1 MIPEVFADG
10 KSAIHSIDPRIKV
23 VLALIYSF
31 VVALSSSFF
40 ILLSSLVTSMALV
53 MVARLDV
60 REVLKRLTVLLGF
73 ILLIW
78 MLMPLTYPG
87 ATLFRIGPVGFSSP
101 GVLLAAQ
108 ISLKSTA
115 ILMTLMALLATMSI
129 ATLGHALGC
138 LGIPD
143 KLVYLLL
150 ITYRYVFV
158 MEQEYQRLTRAMKI
172 RGFKP
177 GTNLHSY
184 QSYAYLVGMLFV
196 HASARADRVSKA
208 MKCRGFTGRFHS
220 LRQFEPGLGNLLF
233 TVIMSLIILLMATVE
248 LWIQTI
254 HS

>member
-10 KSAIHSIDPRIKV
+10 KSVIHSIDPRIKV
-23 VLALIYSF
+23 VSALIYSF
-31 VVALSSSFF
+31 VIALSSSFV
-40 ILLSSLVTSMALV
+40 ILLSALATSIALV
-53 MVARLDV
+53 MAARLDA
-60 REVLKRLTVLLGF
+60 REVLRRLTVLWGF

-87 ATLFRIGPVGFSSP
+87 TTLFRIGPLNFSGT

-115 ILMTLMALLATMSI
+115 ILLSLMALLATMSI
-129 ATLGHALGC
+129 ATMGHALGC
-138 LGIPD
+138 LAIPD
-143 KLVYLLL
+143 KLVHLLL

-158 MEQEYQRLTRAMKI
+158 MEQEYQRLIRAMKI

-220 LRQFEPGLGNLLF
+220 LQQFEPNPRNRLF
-233 TVIMSLIILLMATVE
+233 TVIMAFIIILLATVE
-248 LWIQTI
+248 VWIQTI

>member
-1 MIPEVFADG
+1 MIPEVFAGG
-10 KSAIHSIDPRIKV
+10 KSVIHSIDPRIKV
-23 VLALIYSF
+23 ALALIYSF
-31 VVALSSSFF
+31 VIALSSSFVVLWSALA
-40 ILLSSLVTSMALV
+40 ISVALV
-53 MVARLDV
+53 MAAQLEA
-60 REVLKRLTVLLGF
+60 REVLRRLTVLWGF

-87 ATLFRIGPVGFSSP
+87 ATLFRIGPLGFSGP
-101 GVLLAAQ
+101 GMLLAAQ
-108 ISLKSTA
+108 ISLKSMA
-115 ILMTLMALLATMSI
+115 ILLSLMALLATMSI
-129 ATLGHALGC
+129 ATMGHSLAC
-138 LGIPD
+138 FGIPD
-143 KLVYLLL
+143 KLVHLLL

-158 MEQEYQRLTRAMKI
+158 MEQEYQRLIRAMKI

-220 LRQFEPGLGNLLF
+220 LRQFAPDRRNRLF
-233 TVIMSLIILLMATVE
+233 AVIMAFIIILMATVE
-248 LWIQTI
+248 VWIQTT

>member
-1 MIPEVFADG
+1 MIAEVFAG
-10 KSAIHSIDPRIKV
+10 GESVIHSIDPRLRV

-31 VVALSSSFF
+31 VVALSSSFV
-40 ILLSSLVTSMALV
+40 ILVFSLVTSVVLV
-53 MVARLDV
+53 TIARLDA
-60 REVLKRLTVLLGF
+60 REVFKRLTVVLGF
-73 ILLIW
+73 LLLLW
-78 MLMPLTYPG
+78 LFMPLTYPG
-87 ATLFRIGPVGFSSP
+87 ATLFSVGPLGFSSP
-101 GVLLAAQ
+101 GVRLATQ
-108 ISLKSTA
+108 ISLKSMA
-115 ILMTLMALLATMSI
+115 ILLSLMALLTTMSI

-143 KLVYLLL
+143 KLVCLLL

-158 MEQEYQRLTRAMKI
+158 MEQEYQRLIRAMKI

-208 MKCRGFTGRFHS
+208 MRCRGFKGKFHS
-220 LRQFEPGLGNLLF
+220 LRQFGPDERNRPF
-233 TVIMSLIILLMATVE
+233 AVIMLLIIFFMTTVE
-248 LWIQTI
+248 LWIQTT

>member
-1 MIPEVFADG
+1 MIPEVFAG
-10 KSAIHSIDPRIKV
+10 GESAIHTIDPRLKL
-23 VLALIYSF
+23 VLALLYSL
-31 VVALSSSFF
+31 VVALSNSFAV
-40 ILLSSLVTSMALV
+40 LLSGLAVSAALV
-53 MVARLDV
+53 MAARLDA
-60 REVLKRLTVLLGF
+60 REVFKRLAVLLGF

-87 ATLFRIGPVGFSSP
+87 APLFVAGPLGFSRP

-108 ISLKSTA
+108 ISLKSIA
-115 ILMTLMALLATMSI
+115 ILLSLMALLATMSI

-138 LGIPD
+138 LGVPD
-143 KLVYLLL
+143 KLVHLLL

-158 MEQEYQRLTRAMKI
+158 MEQEYQRLVRAMKI

-220 LRQFEPGLGNLLF
+220 LWQFRPDPRNLPF
-233 TVIMSLIILLMATVE
+233 AVIMSLIILLMTTVE
-248 LWIQTI
+248 IWLQTI

>member
-1 MIPEVFADG
+1 MIPEAFADG
-10 KSAIHSIDPRIKV
+10 KSVIHSIDPRIKV

-31 VVALSSSFF
+31 VVALSSSFA
-40 ILLSSLVTSMALV
+40 ILLSSLVTSMVLV
-53 MVARLDV
+53 MVARLDA
-60 REVLKRLTVLLGF
+60 REVLKRLAVLLGF

-78 MLMPLTYPG
+78 VLMPLTYPG

-108 ISLKSTA
+108 ISLKSVA
-115 ILMTLMALLATMSI
+115 ILLSLMALLATMSV
-129 ATLGHALGC
+129 ATTGHALGT

-158 MEQEYQRLTRAMKI
+158 MEQEYQRLIRAMKI

-196 HASARADRVSKA
+196 HASARAERVSKA

-220 LRQFEPGLGNLLF
+220 LRQFEPDPRNRLF
-233 TVIMSLIILLMATVE
+233 AVIMSLIIILMATVE

>member
-1 MIPEVFADG
+1 MIPEVFAG
-10 KSAIHSIDPRIKV
+10 GNSVIHSIDPRLKI
-23 VLALIYSF
+23 VLALIYSI
-31 VVALSSSFF
+31 VVALSSSFV
-40 ILLSSLVTSMALV
+40 ILLSSLATSMVLV
-53 MVARLDV
+53 MVARLDA

-73 ILLIW
+73 VLLIW

-87 ATLFRIGPVGFSSP
+87 TTLFRIGPLGFSRP

-108 ISLKSTA
+108 ISLKSSA
-115 ILMTLMALLATMSI
+115 ILLSLMALLATMSI
-129 ATLGHALGC
+129 ATMGHALGC

-143 KLVYLLL
+143 KLVHLLL

-158 MEQEYQRLTRAMKI
+158 MEQEYKRLIRAMKI
-172 RGFKP
+172 RGFRP

-208 MKCRGFTGRFHS
+208 MKCRGFTGKFYS
-220 LRQFEPGLGNLLF
+220 LRQFEPDPRNRLF
-233 TVIMSLIILLMATVE
+233 AVILSFIIILLASVE

>member
-1 MIPEVFADG
+1 MIPEAFADG
-10 KSAIHSIDPRIKV
+10 KSVIHSIDPRIKV

-31 VVALSSSFF
+31 VVALSSSFV
-40 ILLSSLVTSMALV
+40 ILLSSLVTSMVLV
-53 MVARLDV
+53 MIARLDA
-60 REVLKRLTVLLGF
+60 REVLKRLAVLLGF

-87 ATLFRIGPVGFSSP
+87 ATLFRIGPVDFSSP

-108 ISLKSTA
+108 ISLKSVA
-115 ILMTLMALLATMSI
+115 ILLSLMALLATMSV
-129 ATLGHALGC
+129 ATMGHALGT

-158 MEQEYQRLTRAMKI
+158 MEQEYQRLIRAMKI

-196 HASARADRVSKA
+196 HASARADRVSRA

-220 LRQFEPGLGNLLF
+220 LWQFEPDPRNRLF
-233 TVIMSLIILLMATVE
+233 AVIMSFIIILMTTVE

>member
-1 MIPEVFADG
+1 MIPEAFADG
-10 KSAIHSIDPRIKV
+10 KSVIHSIDPRIKV

-31 VVALSSSFF
+31 VVALSSSFA
-40 ILLSSLVTSMALV
+40 ILLSSLVTSMVLV
-53 MVARLDV
+53 MVARLDA
-60 REVLKRLTVLLGF
+60 REVLKRLAVLLGF

-78 MLMPLTYPG
+78 VLMPLTYPG

-108 ISLKSTA
+108 ISLKSVA
-115 ILMTLMALLATMSI
+115 ILLSLMALLATMSV
-129 ATLGHALGC
+129 ATMGHALGI

-158 MEQEYQRLTRAMKI
+158 MEQEYQRLIRAMKI

-196 HASARADRVSKA
+196 HASARAERVSKA

-220 LRQFEPGLGNLLF
+220 LRQFEPDPRNRLF
-233 TVIMSLIILLMATVE
+233 AVIMSLIIILMATVE

>member
-1 MIPEVFADG
+1 MIPETFADG
-10 KSAIHSIDPRIKV
+10 KSVIHSIDPRIKV

-31 VVALSSSFF
+31 VVALSSSFA
-40 ILLSSLVTSMALV
+40 ILLSSLVTSMVLV
-53 MVARLDV
+53 MVARLDA
-60 REVLKRLTVLLGF
+60 REVLKRLAVLLGF

-78 MLMPLTYPG
+78 VLMPLTYPG
-87 ATLFRIGPVGFSSP
+87 APLFRIGPVGFSSP

-108 ISLKSTA
+108 ISLKSVA
-115 ILMTLMALLATMSI
+115 ILLSLMALLATMSV
-129 ATLGHALGC
+129 ATMGHALGI

-158 MEQEYQRLTRAMKI
+158 MEQEYQRLIRAMKI

-196 HASARADRVSKA
+196 HASARAERVSKA

-220 LRQFEPGLGNLLF
+220 LRQFEPDPRNRLF
-233 TVIMSLIILLMATVE
+233 AVIMSLIIILMATVE

>member
-1 MIPEVFADG
+1 MIPETFADG
-10 KSAIHSIDPRIKV
+10 KSVIHSIDPRIKV

-31 VVALSSSFF
+31 VVALSSSFV
-40 ILLSSLVTSMALV
+40 ILLSSLVTSMVLV
-53 MVARLDV
+53 MVARLDA
-60 REVLKRLTVLLGF
+60 REVLKRLAVLLGF

-78 MLMPLTYPG
+78 VLMPLTYPG
-87 ATLFRIGPVGFSSP
+87 APLFRIGPVGFSSP

-108 ISLKSTA
+108 ISLKSVA
-115 ILMTLMALLATMSI
+115 ILLSLMALLATMSV
-129 ATLGHALGC
+129 ATMGHALGI

-158 MEQEYQRLTRAMKI
+158 MEQEYQRLIRAMKI

-196 HASARADRVSKA
+196 HASARAERVSKA

-220 LRQFEPGLGNLLF
+220 LRQFEPDPRNRLF
-233 TVIMSLIILLMATVE
+233 AVIMSLIIILMATVE

>member
-1 MIPEVFADG
+1 MIPEVFTG
-10 KSAIHSIDPRIKV
+10 GTSVIHLIDPRLKV

-31 VVALSSSFF
+31 VVALSGSFV
-40 ILLSSLVTSMALV
+40 ILLSGLATSVVLV
-53 MVARLDV
+53 MVARLDA

-87 ATLFRIGPVGFSSP
+87 ATLFRIGPLGFSSP
-101 GVLLAAQ
+101 GVLLAAR
-108 ISLKSTA
+108 ISLKSTT
-115 ILMTLMALLATMSI
+115 ILLSLMALLATMSI
-129 ATLGHALGC
+129 ATLGHAMGR

-158 MEQEYQRLTRAMKI
+158 MEQEYQRLIRAMKI

-220 LRQFEPGLGNLLF
+220 LRQFEPDPRNRSF
-233 TVIMSLIILLMATVE
+233 TVIMSLIMILMATVE
-248 LWIQTI
+248 LWIQAI
-254 HS
+254 Y

>member
-1 MIPEVFADG
+1 MIPEVFAG
-10 KSAIHSIDPRIKV
+10 GNSVIHSIDPRIKV
-23 VLALIYSF
+23 VSALVYSF
-31 VVALSSSFF
+31 VIALSSSFV
-40 ILLSSLVTSMALV
+40 ILLSALAISAALV
-53 MVARLDV
+53 MAAQLNTSD
-60 REVLKRLTVLLGF
+60 VLKRLTVLWVF

-78 MLMPLTYPG
+78 VLVPLTYPG
-87 ATLFRIGPVGFSSP
+87 AALFRIGPLGFSSP
-101 GVLLAAQ
+101 GVALAAQ

-115 ILMTLMALLATMSI
+115 ILLSLMALLATMTI
-129 ATLGHALGC
+129 ATMGHALGC

-143 KLVYLLL
+143 KLVHLLL

-158 MEQEYQRLTRAMKI
+158 MEQEYQRLIRAMKI

-196 HASARADRVSKA
+196 HASARAERVSKA

-220 LRQFEPGLGNLLF
+220 LRQFEPDPRNGLF
-233 TVIMSLIILLMATVE
+233 TVIMAFIIILLATVE
-248 LWIQTI
+248 VWIQTI

>member
-1 MIPEVFADG
+1 MIPEVFAG
-10 KSAIHSIDPRIKV
+10 GRSVIHSIDPRVKV
-23 VLALIYSF
+23 ALALIYSF
-31 VVALSSSFF
+31 VVALSSSLV
-40 ILLSSLVTSMALV
+40 ILLSSLATSVVLV
-53 MVARLDV
+53 MVARLNAG
-60 REVLKRLTVLLGF
+60 EVLKRLAVLLGF
-73 ILLIW
+73 VLLIW
-78 MLMPLTYPG
+78 MLVPLTYPG
-87 ATLFRIGPVGFSSP
+87 KALFRLGPLGISGP

-108 ISLKSTA
+108 ISLKSTT
-115 ILMTLMALLATMSI
+115 ILLSLMALLATMSI
-129 ATLGHALGC
+129 ATLGHALAR
-138 LGIPD
+138 LGMPD

-158 MEQEYQRLTRAMKI
+158 MEQEYLRLIRAMKI

-220 LRQFEPGLGNLLF
+220 LWQFEPDPRNRPF
-233 TVIMSLIILLMATVE
+233 AVIMSLIIILLAMVE

-254 HS
+254 PS

>member
-1 MIPEVFADG
+1 MIPEAFAGG
-10 KSAIHSIDPRIKV
+10 KSVIHSIDPRLKV

-31 VVALSSSFF
+31 VVALSSSFV
-40 ILLSSLVTSMALV
+40 ILLSSLATSMVLV
-53 MVARLDV
+53 MVARLDA

-73 ILLIW
+73 VLLIW
-78 MLMPLTYPG
+78 VLTPLTYPG
-87 ATLFRIGPVGFSSP
+87 TTLFRIGPLGFSSP

-115 ILMTLMALLATMSI
+115 ILLSLMALLATMSI
-129 ATLGHALGC
+129 ATLGHAMGR

-150 ITYRYVFV
+150 ITYRYIFV
-158 MEQEYQRLTRAMKI
+158 MEQEYQRLIRAMKI

-208 MKCRGFTGRFHS
+208 MKCRGFAGKFHS
-220 LRQFEPGLGNLLF
+220 LWQFEPDPRNRPF
-233 TVIMSLIILLMATVE
+233 AVIMFLIIILLSTVE

>member
-1 MIPEVFADG
+1 MIPEAFAG
-10 KSAIHSIDPRIKV
+10 GTSVIHTIDPRIKV
-23 VLALIYSF
+23 VMALIYSF

-53 MVARLDV
+53 TVARLDA

-73 ILLIW
+73 ILLVW

-87 ATLFRIGPVGFSSP
+87 ATLLRIGPVEFSRP

-115 ILMTLMALLATMSI
+115 ILLALMALLATMSI

-138 LGIPD
+138 LGLPD

-172 RGFKP
+172 RGFQP

-220 LRQFEPGLGNLLF
+220 LRQFEPEPGNLPF
-233 TVIMSLIILLMATVE
+233 AVIMSLIILLMASVE

>member
-1 MIPEVFADG
+1 MISEAFASG
-10 KSAIHSIDPRIKV
+10 NSILHAIDPRIKV
-23 VLALIYSF
+23 VLALVYSF
-31 VVALSSSFF
+31 VVALSSSLV
-40 ILLSSLVTSMALV
+40 ILLSSLATGMLLV
-53 MVARLDV
+53 MVARLDPK
-60 REVLKRLTVLLGF
+60 EVLKRLTVLWGF
-73 ILLIW
+73 VLLIW
-78 MLMPLTYPG
+78 ILVPLTYPG
-87 ATLFRIGPVGFSSP
+87 VTLFRIGPLGFSSP

-115 ILMTLMALLATMSI
+115 ILLSLMALLATMSI
-129 ATLGHALGC
+129 ATMGHALGS
-138 LGIPD
+138 LGMPD

-158 MEQEYQRLTRAMKI
+158 MEQEYQRLIRAMKI

-196 HASARADRVSKA
+196 HASVRADRVSKA

-220 LRQFEPGLGNLLF
+220 LWQHDPDPRNQIFA
-233 TVIMSLIILLMATVE
+233 VIMSLIIILMATVE
-248 LWIQTI
+248 LWIQTN

>member
-1 MIPEVFADG
+1 MISEAFASG
-10 KSAIHSIDPRIKV
+10 KSILHAIDPRIKV
-23 VLALIYSF
+23 VLATIFSF
-31 VVALSSSFF
+31 VVALSSSFV
-40 ILLSSLVTSMALV
+40 ILLSGFATAMVLV

-60 REVLKRLTVLLGF
+60 KEVLKRLAILWGF
-73 ILLIW
+73 VVLIW
-78 MLMPLTYPG
+78 ILVPLTYPG
-87 ATLFRIGPVGFSSP
+87 TTLIRIGPLGFSSP
-101 GVLLAAQ
+101 GILIAAQ

-115 ILMTLMALLATMSI
+115 ILLSLMALLATMPI
-129 ATLGHALGC
+129 ATMGHALGC

-158 MEQEYQRLTRAMKI
+158 MEQEYQRLIRAMKI

-196 HASARADRVSKA
+196 HASVRADRVSKA

-220 LRQFEPGLGNLLF
+220 LWQFEPDPRNQIF
-233 TVIMSLIILLMATVE
+233 AVIMSLIIILMAMVE